1 MKKIVLALMLLPAV
15 VWAHPGH
22 NGDAGSE
29 GYSLY
34 HFIGS
39 QQHWLPLAGV
49 ALLTGI
55 VLWAMNRQH
64 DKKTN

>member
-1 MKKIVLALMLLPAV
+1 MLLPAV
-15 VWAHPGH
+15 LCAHPGH
-22 NGDAGSE
+22 NGDTGSE

-39 QQHWLPLAGV
+39 QQHWLPFAGV

-55 VLWAMNRQH
+55 VLWVMNRQH
-64 DKKTN
+64 NKKTS